1 MRIYSLF
8 IIRKIQFKIAM
19 KSYNICTMTN
29 ILKIKKNTTIAGED
43 LEQLELFTLLVV
55 MKHIVSY
62 FGKQFRCLLRR

>member
-29 ILKIKKNTTIAGED
+29 ILKIKKKHNNCWRRSGAAR
-43 LEQLELFTLLVV
+43 TLYITGGDET
-55 MKHIVSY
+55 H
-62 FGKQFRCLLRR
+62 R